1 MMHSGLRLAHFLGL
15 LQLSTPFKMSGMP
28 TPIYLPPIIQGDS
41 DYRTYR
47 PLLLDN
53 GITVLLAHDPQ
64 SKHFAASVS
73 VHAGASCDPR
83 FLPGLAHFTE
93 HMCFLGSEAYPRENE
108 YKQYLAKHGG
118 KSNASTSMSHTT
130 YQFDVLA
137 EYGEKALDIFSNF
150 FICPLFSKSGT
161 QREVDAVDSEN
172 SKNLVDDGRRRWQIL
187 KSFADPQHHF
197 SKFSTGNRI
206 TLPASSSEKSG
217 VSSDHPLNNI
227 LKGINDGK
235 HDENDAAEFVRA
247 ALLAFHER
255 HYTPNKMTAVLVGPQ
270 SLDELESW
278 AVPRFGRIPDRWNSD
293 DDDKGKGKKDNDDNS
308 LKDGEKW
315 RTIRLAA
322 ARLIDESASDAPPVS
337 IEAAESVIHNSA
349 FRPDMHGGQWP
360 VVVTTK
366 PIKDIRKL
374 VLFFPLPP
382 TWRSPDRSP
391 TQALSHLFGH
401 EGAGSVFALL
411 QDKGWITSLSTGN
424 RVHEPD
430 QCLFMVEMTLTPEGE
445 EHWAEATGAIFGY
458 AKMVQRAAEE
468 SLENCHDG
476 ENEFRRIWDEVASL
490 SKIRFHQTS
499 PGAVYSFAASVAKSI
514 SVNGTETCL
523 STGSMLNENSD
534 SLPLKEM
541 LDFVRQIHPNNCF
554 IERCSHKAWEDVAAL
569 YDGKPRNLENDTFEF
584 GLQIEKWYGVDY
596 YVSPLDQNQIL
607 RWETSNSEEMALHLP
622 RPNRYIPRTL
632 SLSEDLPEEAKVQRI
647 DKPVNPPEL
656 IVNRRFGRL
665 WWRLDDRYALPKAS
679 VTLLFRT
686 ATAENKFTPLGWEY
700 DTGAA
705 MKSSLLTKIFAEA
718 LAQETYDASLAGLG
732 WSLSKSSSGFTLSC
746 SGYSDRLPE
755 LAIKLLVDF
764 CNLGGGMK
772 SHFISSKDKAIRDL
786 RSYLVSSRADSVAL
800 YYRDLLLKSQGKGVE
815 VTLEVAESLTFE
827 DIVNHH
833 RGIWADTGMVLEVFY
848 TGNVSKKDAETFFV
862 KSMEVIEITQAKV
875 LQDHTQNSCPIP
887 PPSACPGPFE
897 RRLPAG
903 EDLELHFAS
912 KNPQDENGAV
922 VITYQSQNPGF
933 KGKSLSSEECLQQ
946 SAAIRL
952 ICKMI
957 REPAF
962 NELRT
967 KQQLGYI
974 VGSYY
979 DMNYSSRRPDLS
991 QPASVVDVNTAPK
1004 PIPITT
1010 SIDSLVMYVVSRKE
1024 SPVEVANRIDDFL
1037 LNFRSRL
1044 EDMPPSEIEEYA
1056 DSLAKALT
1064 TPIRKLGDEASNHFG
1079 KIRRYAPETL
1089 IDGSGYSAE
1098 DIPWDNA
1105 EILAGAVRKL
1115 DGDAIIRVYDSLVV
1129 KKESRSKI
1137 TSFVYGNTFPLKAG
1151 KPLRGEYVASSIEEL
1166 MSKRKTLIAYDS
1178 SLGYPTK
1185 HAGSILYNMLRMNK
1199 SVRYAVIAS
1208 AVVGIGVL
1216 GTVLTQDKSGD
1227 NKKQK

>member
-1 MMHSGLRLAHFLGL
+1 M
-15 LQLSTPFKMSGMP
+15 STPTP
-28 TPIYLPPIIQGDS
+28 THLPPIIKGDS

-64 SKHFAASVS
+64 AKHFAASVS

-93 HMCFLGSEAYPRENE
+93 HMCFLGSEVYPMENE

-137 EYGEKALDIFSNF
+137 EHGEKALDIFSNF

-161 QREVDAVDSEN
+161 QREVNAVDSEN

-206 TLPASSSEKSG
+206 TLPASSSENAG
-217 VSSDHPLNNI
+217 VSSDHPLNDI
-227 LKGINDGK
+227 LEGINDGA

-247 ALLAFHER
+247 ALLAFHKR

-293 DDDKGKGKKDNDDNS
+293 DNGKGKDETNNDDDDS
-308 LKDGEKW
+308 LENGEKW
-315 RTIRLAA
+315 RKMQLAA

-337 IEAAESVIHNSA
+337 IEAAESVTYNSA
-349 FRPDMHGGQWP
+349 FRPDLHGGQWP

-374 VLFFPLPP
+374 VLYFPLPP

-401 EGAGSVFALL
+401 EGTGSAFALL

-430 QCLFMVEMTLTPEGE
+430 QCLFKVEMTLTPEGE
-445 EHWAEATGAIFGY
+445 EHWAEATGAIFAY
-458 AKMVQRAAEE
+458 AKMVQSAAEE
-468 SLENCHDG
+468 SLANCHDG
-476 ENEFRRIWDEVASL
+476 ENQFRRIWDEVASL

-499 PGAVYSFAASVAKSI
+499 PGAVYSFAPSVAKSI

-541 LDFVRQIHPNNCF
+541 LDFVRQMHPNNCF
-554 IERCSHKAWEDVAAL
+554 IERCSHKAWEDVTAL
-569 YDGKPRNLENDTFEF
+569 YEGKTSNLQNDTFEF
-584 GLQIEKWYGVDY
+584 GPQIEKWYGVDY
-596 YVSPLDQNQIL
+596 YVSPVDQKHISP
-607 RWETSNSEEMALHLP
+607 WKASDDEEMAFHLP
-622 RPNRYIPRTL
+622 KPNRYIPRTL
-632 SLSEDLPEEAKVQRI
+632 GLSEDLPEEAKVQRI
-647 DKPVNPPEL
+647 DKAIDPPKL
-656 IVNRRFGRL
+656 IVNKPSGRL

-679 VTLLFRT
+679 LTLLFRT
-686 ATAENKFTPLGWEY
+686 ATAENKFTPPLGWEY

-705 MKSSLLTKIFAEA
+705 MKSSLITKIFAEA

-732 WSLSKSSSGFTLSC
+732 WSLSKSSSGFSLSC
-746 SGYSDRLPE
+746 GGYSDRLPE
-755 LAIKLLVDF
+755 LAVKLLTDF
-764 CNLGGGMK
+764 CNLDGVMNP
-772 SHFISSKDKAIRDL
+772 SHFISSKDKTVRSL
-786 RSYLVSSRADSVAL
+786 KSYLASSRADSVAL
-800 YYRDLLLKSQGKGVE
+800 YYRNLLLSSQGKGVE
-815 VTLEVAESLTFE
+815 ANLEVAESLTFE
-827 DIVNHH
+827 DIVGQH
-833 RGIWADTGMVLEVFY
+833 RRIWADTGMVMEVFY
-848 TGNVSKKDAETFFV
+848 TGNVSKEEAETFFV
-862 KSMEVIEITQAKV
+862 KSMDVIERTQAKA
-875 LQDHTQNSCPIP
+875 LQDHTQNSCPVP
-887 PPSACPGPFE
+887 PASASVPGPFE

-922 VITYQSQNPGF
+922 VVSYQSQNPGF
-933 KGKSLSSEECLQQ
+933 KGKSLSSEECLQH

-979 DMNYSSRRPDLS
+979 DMNYSSYQPYFS
-991 QPASVVDVNTAPK
+991 QPACAVDVNNAPK

-1024 SPVEVANRIDDFL
+1024 SPVEVANRIDDFV

-1044 EDMPPSEIEEYA
+1044 EDMSPSEIEEYA

-1064 TPIRKLGDEASNHFG
+1064 EPIRKLGDEAMNHFG

-1105 EILAGAVRKL
+1105 EVLAGALRKL
-1115 DGDAIIRVYDSLVV
+1115 DRDAIIRVYDSLVV

-1137 TSFVYGNTFPLKAG
+1137 TSFVYGNTFPLDLRAGG
-1151 KPLRGEYVASSIEEL
+1151 KPLPGKYVASSIEEL

-1178 SLGYPTK
+1178 SLGYPKK
-1185 HAGSILYNMLRMNK
+1185 HVGSSLYNMLRTNK
-1199 SVRYAVIAS
+1199 SVKYAVIAS
-1208 AVVGIGVL
+1208 AVVGVGIL
-1216 GTVLTQDKSGD
+1216 GTVAIQDKGGD